1 MDSET
6 RSTLLYALSLL
17 GSLAHDPEL
26 FQRLI
31 SEETMRE
38 SPFYEIVLQRG
49 IEQGMA
55 QGIEQGMA
63 QGIEQGETRAKQAAL
78 LKLLQHKFP
87 SVPETMIT
95 QIQAIQDPA
104 QLDAIFE
111 KSLTAETLE
120 DIDILLG

>member
-1 MDSET
+1 M
-6 RSTLLYALSLL
+6 
-17 GSLAHDPEL
+17 
-26 FQRLI
+26 Q
-31 SEETMRE
+31 E

-63 QGIEQGETRAKQAAL
+63 QGIEHGETRAKQAAL
-78 LKLLQHKFP
+78 LKLLKHKFR

-120 DIDILLG
+120 DIDILFG